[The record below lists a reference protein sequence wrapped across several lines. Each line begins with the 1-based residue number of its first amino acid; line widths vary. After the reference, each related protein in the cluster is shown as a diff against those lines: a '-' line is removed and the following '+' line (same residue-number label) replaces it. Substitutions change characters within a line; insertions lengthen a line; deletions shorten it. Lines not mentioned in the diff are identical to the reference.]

1 MLRRQAD
8 VWVIAVV
15 AVLGWYVA
23 VRGAPA
29 AAMIVI
35 GIALLAAPGYLLAE
49 LLLASRITGL
59 ERVVVAT
66 GLALAVPVLGGLV
79 LAAAKLP
86 LHRAAWLGLLIV
98 VTLVCDVALL
108 VRRGAGR
115 AAPFAWPT
123 GWRLAPWHTA
133 AFCAAVL
140 IAAGGLGLARYGA
153 KIQPEPG
160 FTQLWLSPRS
170 ETAPTAS
177 LGVTND
183 EGHTTSYRLVL
194 LRNGHQNATWN
205 LTLAEGK
212 TWQQAV
218 PFSDKYTLAAELYR
232 LPDLT
237 HRYRYVAV
245 AGLGA
250 SGS

>member
-1 MLRRQAD
+1 MHRSQAD
-8 VWVIAVV
+8 VWVIAVI
-15 AVLGWYVA
+15 AAIGAYVA
-23 VRGAPA
+23 KSGAPA
-29 AAMIVI
+29 AVMIVI

-49 LLLASRITGL
+49 LLLASRIAGV

-66 GLALAVPVLGGLV
+66 GLALVVPVLGGLV

-86 LHRAAWLGLLIV
+86 LHREAWFGLLV
-98 VTLVCDVALL
+98 AVTLVCDVALFF
-108 VRRGAGR
+108 RRWAGR
-115 AAPFAWPT
+115 AAPFSWPA

-153 KIQPEPG
+153 AIQPEPR

-170 ETAPTAS
+170 ETAPSAS

-194 LRNGHQNATWN
+194 LHNGRLNAIWN
-205 LTLAEGK
+205 LTLADGQ
-212 TWQQAV
+212 TWQRAV
-218 PFSDKYTLAAELYR
+218 PFSDKTTIAAELYR
-232 LPDLT
+232 LPNLSR
-237 HRYRYVAV
+237 RYRYVAV
-245 AGLGA
+245 AALGA

>member
-1 MLRRQAD
+1 MRRSQAD

-15 AVLGWYVA
+15 AAIGYGVA
-23 VRGAPA
+23 VRGAPTPV
-29 AAMIVI
+29 MTVV
-35 GIALLAAPGYLLAE
+35 GIALLAAPGYLLAA

-86 LHRAAWLGLLIV
+86 LHRAAWLGLLV
-98 VTLVCDVALL
+98 AVTVVCDVALFF
-108 VRRGAGR
+108 RRWAGR
-115 AAPFAWPT
+115 AAPFSWPT

-140 IAAGGLGLARYGA
+140 IAAGGLGLARLGA

-160 FTQLWLSPRS
+160 FTQLWLSPRT
-170 ETAPTAS
+170 EKAPTAS

-194 LRNGHQNATWN
+194 LHNNHQNATWN
-205 LTLAEGK
+205 LTLADGQ
-212 TWQQAV
+212 TWQRAV
-218 PFSDKYTLAAELYR
+218 PFSSTYTIAAELYR
-232 LPDLT
+232 LPDLG
-237 HRYRYVAV
+237 HRYRYVV
-245 AGLGA
+245 VGA
-250 SGS
+250 SGP